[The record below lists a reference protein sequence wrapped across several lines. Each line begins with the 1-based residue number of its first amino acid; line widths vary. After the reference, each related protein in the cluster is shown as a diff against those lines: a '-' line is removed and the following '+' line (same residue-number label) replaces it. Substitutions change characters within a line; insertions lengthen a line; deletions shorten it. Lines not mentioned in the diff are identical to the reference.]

1 MKRSIVTL
9 ALLAMAFAV
18 AAPAI
23 AGGESYIRTHN
34 ETGKYVWIT
43 VYSKPMGLYSKQEG
57 AWCVKPHSFDDHGL
71 RVVIH
76 KVRAE
81 LSDVGCQHE
90 PRYLDTT
97 LTVEPREIGRYNDI
111 TFAGYVQ
118 LRDGKLMFTH

>member
-1 MKRSIVTL
+1 
-9 ALLAMAFAV
+9 
-18 AAPAI
+18 
-23 AGGESYIRTHN
+23 
-34 ETGKYVWIT
+34 
-43 VYSKPMGLYSKQEG
+43 MGLYSKQEG
-57 AWCVKPHSFDDHGL
+57 AWCVKPNSFDDHGL

-81 LSDVGCQHE
+81 VSDVGCQHE

-118 LRDGKLMFTH
+118 LRDGRLMFTH